1 MGTSATFVGKIASRD
16 RLSNGL
22 AATRTV
28 VIGTFALRAKM
39 SRHVE
44 VPSAWS
50 CILQNGGMIVL
61 ATIAFTAE
69 KMIRRASSVAKNVFL
84 TFVSGVN

>member
-1 MGTSATFVGKIASRD
+1 MGTSATLVGKIASRD

-28 VIGTFALRAKM
+28 VIGTCALRAKM

-44 VPSAWS
+44 APSAWS
-50 CILQNGGMIVL
+50 CIL
-61 ATIAFTAE
+61 
-69 KMIRRASSVAKNVFL
+69 
-84 TFVSGVN
+84 